1 MASKYGVRTIRGRGK
16 PPFIW
21 SALGRPKVAD
31 KSNEI
36 TAIPELLH
44 LLDISGYIV
53 TIDAIGTQT
62 EITETIIEGGGDYL
76 LAVKENQGHL
86 FEDIQCLFEVDVAQ
100 GMKYSQYQYAKSV
113 NKGHGRIDTRE
124 CWATD
129 REEHLSLVRKRQ
141 QWKGL
146 KSVVRMVS
154 QRQIGEAIELQTRY
168 FISSLPANAKTIL
181 KAKRSHGKIENQL
194 HWVLDIAFREDE
206 SRVRTDHAAENLAV
220 LRHMA
225 LNLLKNEKAAKGGIH
240 AKRLQAG
247 WNNDYLLSILKS

>member
-100 GMKYSQYQYAKSV
+100 GMKYAQYQYAKSV
-113 NKGHGRIDTRE
+113 NKGHGRIETRE
-124 CWATD
+124 CWVTD
-129 REEHLSLVRKRQ
+129 REEHLCLVRKRQ

-154 QRQIGEAIELQTRY
+154 QRQPSVTIIMRQLQP
-168 FISSLPANAKTIL
+168 II
-181 KAKRSHGKIENQL
+181 
-194 HWVLDIAFREDE
+194 
-206 SRVRTDHAAENLAV
+206 
-220 LRHMA
+220 
-225 LNLLKNEKAAKGGIH
+225 
-240 AKRLQAG
+240 
-247 WNNDYLLSILKS
+247 